1 MTNSKLSNFII
12 ELHESFHNNPTGSG
26 SSPFLSVVPRL
37 IDIIGRT
44 HDTLSVSRRT
54 HDRFHHTWH
63 AYFFHGLLE
72 LFSCRGKFIR
82 RRRQSQ
88 LLCSQTTYALPVHS
102 QVGGRRSRCNRI
114 PLFFESHQRICRNS
128 FYFGNDVIWTFR
140 FYHFSQLFAIEHRQN
155 MTAMSDL
162 HSRGIGILIQSNH
175 LHTITLQLYCYFFT
189 QFSTSAKQS
198 FLTDRS

>member
-37 IDIIGRT
+37 INIIGRT

-54 HDRFHHTWH
+54 HDRFHYTWH

-82 RRRQSQ
+82 RCRQSQ
-88 LLCSQTTYALPVHS
+88 LLCGQTAYALPVHS
-102 QVGGRRSRCNRI
+102 QVGSRCRRCNRVS
-114 PLFFESHQRICRNS
+114 LFFESHQRICRNS